1 MDGVLTGSMPDKV
14 LIVGPSW
21 IGDMVMAQA
30 LFIHLQQSR
39 PGVQIDVLA
48 PAWSD
53 PLLARMPEVSAALNK
68 PIGHGELALGR
79 RLKLGQQLRAS
90 NYDQAIILPN
100 SIKSA
105 LIPFLARIPK
115 RTGWRGEY
123 RYGLLNDMRILNPE
137 MLPLMVQRFVALAQ
151 DAITELPAVLPE
163 PSLLVDAAVAKL
175 VREKFGMAIDLPM
188 LALCPGAE
196 FGSAKRWPAAYFAEL
211 ANAYLAQGWQVALF
225 GSAKDGAVTAEIIS
239 ACGGHEYC
247 YDLAGK
253 TSLGEAVDLLSLAD
267 AVVSNDSGLMHIA
280 AALSRPTL
288 VIYGAT
294 SPAFTPPLTER
305 AAIEL
310 SDIDCAPCFQR
321 KCPLQHH
328 RCMRDTLP
336 AQVAAKLGTL
346 LIASDKKS
354 GNL

>member
-1 MDGVLTGSMPDKV
+1 MPDKV

-30 LFIHLQQSR
+30 LFIQLKQTR
-39 PGVQIDVLA
+39 PGVEIDVLA

-53 PLLARMPEVSAALNK
+53 PLLARMPEVSTALNK

-79 RLKLGQQLRAS
+79 RRKLGQQLRAS
-90 NYDQAIILPN
+90 NYDQAIVLPN
-100 SIKSA
+100 SFKSA
-105 LIPFLARIPK
+105 LIPFMARIPK

-123 RYGLLNDMRILNPE
+123 RYGLLNDMRTLNPKA
-137 MLPLMVQRFVALAQ
+137 MPLMVQRFVALAQ
-151 DAITELPAVLPE
+151 DAKTTLPAVLPE
-163 PSLLVDAAVAKL
+163 PSLLVDAGVANL
-175 VREKFGMAIDLPM
+175 VREQFGMAVNLPI

-211 ANAYLAQGWQVALF
+211 ANDYLAQGWQVALF
-225 GSAKDGAVTAEIIS
+225 GSAKDGAVTEDIIS
-239 ACGGHEYC
+239 ACGGHEQC

-280 AALSRPTL
+280 AALGRPTL

-305 AAIEL
+305 AAIVL
-310 SDIDCAPCFQR
+310 SDIECAPCFQR
-321 KCPLQHH
+321 ECPLQHH

-336 AQVAAKLGTL
+336 AQVTAKLAAL
-346 LIASDKKS
+346 LIASDKGS
-354 GNL
+354 GNF